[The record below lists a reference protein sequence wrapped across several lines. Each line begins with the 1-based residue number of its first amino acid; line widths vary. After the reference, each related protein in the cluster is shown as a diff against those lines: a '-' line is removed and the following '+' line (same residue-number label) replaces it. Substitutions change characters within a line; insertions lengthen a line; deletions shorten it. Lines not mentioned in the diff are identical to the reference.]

1 MNPLLRRLL
10 DRDFR
15 DLSGLTISGSIPL
28 TESLLN
34 EVLADAIG
42 GLAARHPGAPP
53 SSSDSVPDLAPFARL
68 VRTAHV
74 RIDANAVTLDF
85 EVSVPSGA
93 APGTTHE
100 VMRGPGR

>member
-10 DRDFR
+10 DRDSR

-34 EVLADAIG
+34 EVLADALA
-42 GLAARHPGAPP
+42 GLSTRDPGPRP
-53 SSSDSVPDLAPFARL
+53 TSSESVPDLAPLARL

-74 RIDANAVTLDF
+74 RIDASAVTLDF
-85 EVSVPSGA
+85 ELSVPSGA
-93 APGTTHE
+93 APE
-100 VMRGPGR
+100 RDA

>member
-1 MNPLLRRLL
+1 MNTLLRRLL

-34 EVLADAIG
+34 DVLADALA
-42 GLAARHPGAPP
+42 GLAARDPGPR
-53 SSSDSVPDLAPFARL
+53 SSSSESVPDLAPFARL
-68 VRTAHV
+68 VKTAHV

-85 EVSVPSGA
+85 ELSVPSGA
-93 APGTTHE
+93 APEHDT
-100 VMRGPGR
+100 